1 MVFSFSCHLP
11 TACTASF
18 DPITLSDGMNCAQSS
33 DEELGF
39 ALSWLEWRRKQM
51 IQLIINRS
59 LSKSKPF
66 WQTMTKKQ
74 KQQPPNCL
82 RVFAISSLPILN
94 NCSLAACLQYNPQG
108 VWIDCSNIFTLDS
121 FFFFVLNMKLGF
133 SLYEWR
139 TTRLSAFNSPAH
151 HPGSNEHWLWLSQ
164 GGREADSISLSRCPC
179 CPLYPCLW

>member
-1 MVFSFSCHLP
+1 MSLCSLRGLRGKLCSFSHHLL

-18 DPITLSDGMNCAQSS
+18 GPITLSDGMNCAQAS

-39 ALSWLEWRRKQM
+39 AFSWLEWRRKQM

-66 WQTMTKKQ
+66 WQPMTKN
-74 KQQPPNCL
+74 PLNCL

-108 VWIDCSNIFTLDS
+108 VWIDCSNIFTVDS
-121 FFFFVLNMKLGF
+121 F
-133 SLYEWR
+133 SLYRFGYEGSFVCWR
-139 TTRLSAFNSPAH
+139 VENHLTECIQLSCPSPRL
-151 HPGSNEHWLWLSQ
+151 
-164 GGREADSISLSRCPC
+164 
-179 CPLYPCLW
+179 